1 MINVY
6 MGGGEPFG
14 VGLKI
19 FQFVE
24 KAPLFFGSFLG
35 FKWVEGKNCTW
46 DVVGIQ
52 KKEKVPKKVHTLCI
66 YLFIYLFING

>member
-1 MINVY
+1 
-6 MGGGEPFG
+6 
-14 VGLKI
+14 
-19 FQFVE
+19 
-24 KAPLFFGSFLG
+24 LG

>member
-6 MGGGEPFG
+6 IGGGEPFG

-19 FQFVE
+19 FQFGE

-35 FKWVEGKNCTW
+35 FKWVAGKNCTW
-46 DVVGIQ
+46 DVARIQ
-52 KKEKVPKKVHTLCI
+52 KKNVPKNVHTLCI
-66 YLFIYLFING
+66 YLFMDNICI

>member
-6 MGGGEPFG
+6 IGGGEPFG
-14 VGLKI
+14 VGFNF
-19 FQFVE
+19 FQFGE

-52 KKEKVPKKVHTLCI
+52 KNNT
-66 YLFIYLFING
+66 FQRR